1 MKFCPKCGGIM
12 LPREEGEKKYLVC
25 MKCGHKIELEVEDKE
40 KYKLSYKV
48 GSEKKVVTAKASQAA
63 RGGIT
68 PEEREMLQEYYEI
81 LLEELAEEES
91 ESSVD

>member
-12 LPREEGEKKYLVC
+12 LPREEDEKKYLVC
-25 MKCGHKIELEVEDKE
+25 MKCSYRMELEIEDKN
-40 KYKLSYKV
+40 KYKLSYEV
-48 GSEKKVVTAKASQAA
+48 SSEKKVVTAKASQAA

-91 ESSVD
+91 ESSTD